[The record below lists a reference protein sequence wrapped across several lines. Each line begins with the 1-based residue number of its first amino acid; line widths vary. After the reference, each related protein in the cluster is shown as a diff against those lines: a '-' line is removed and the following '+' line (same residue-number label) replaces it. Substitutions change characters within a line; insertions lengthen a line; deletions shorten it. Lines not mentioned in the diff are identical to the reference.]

1 MSQGSDDTRQGPR
14 LTLGSQKASGLGNL
28 TSANQ
33 MKDKKL
39 FKKSLEGLVKA
50 HTKTQK
56 NILREALKMHD
67 GRGAFH
73 DLPPDGFSSQI
84 SDEKKRKAL
93 FVQQCREEMKLSI

>member
-1 MSQGSDDTRQGPR
+1 M
-14 LTLGSQKASGLGNL
+14 
-28 TSANQ
+28 
-33 MKDKKL
+33 
-39 FKKSLEGLVKA
+39 KA

-56 NILREALKMHD
+56 NILREVLKMHD